1 MVSVVQPIYR
11 RPYSIAL
18 PAPRIW
24 DVCHGLLAWLV
35 ALNIADLI
43 TTQAV
48 LMRGGT
54 ESNPIMKSVVDNM
67 VHAGLVKGLCL
78 AAVVALC
85 LRTQKPERACLFLG
99 LVNIWYLTVVAWNFS
114 VLYAA

>member
-1 MVSVVQPIYR
+1 MQTYR
-11 RPYSIAL
+11 RPYSIVL

-24 DVCHGLLAWLV
+24 DVCHGLLAWLI

-48 LMRGGT
+48 LHRGGS
-54 ESNPIMKSVVDNM
+54 ESNPVMKTVVDNM
-67 VHAGLVKGLCL
+67 LHAGVVKGLCL

-85 LRTQKPERACLFLG
+85 LQSKKPERTCLFLG
-99 LVNIWYLTVVAWNFS
+99 MVNIWYVAVVVWNFS
-114 VLYAA
+114 VLAAA